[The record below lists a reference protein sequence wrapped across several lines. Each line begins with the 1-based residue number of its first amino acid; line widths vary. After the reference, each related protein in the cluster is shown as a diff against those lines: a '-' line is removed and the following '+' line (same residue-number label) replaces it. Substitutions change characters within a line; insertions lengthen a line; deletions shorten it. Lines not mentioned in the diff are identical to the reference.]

1 MIAGILFY
9 LDFDPCCVVANDD
22 LEIVHD
28 NGKDHTPDYTSGSH
42 LKWLGI
48 NDSNH
53 SAFTVP
59 RRMILV
65 TKETYPRIETYN
77 GSPASMHTVHT
88 VTIIQYVGETID
100 RDIIDIHKGENCPKR
115 IVTCDF
121 CEFPLPA
128 VDLAEHQE
136 VCGNRTEL
144 CHLCNKY
151 VRLRERYTHEAR
163 CNGIQDSAVGSSRN
177 VREAERDE
185 GVQRR
190 RPQNEFST
198 KRLLFSIAITGIA
211 VILGSIFLQRKA
223 DPSEMH

>member
-1 MIAGILFY
+1 MEAVLDQATSTCSHCDRAIPIANVDLHNAHCSRNLQKCKVCGDMVPKKNAEDHY
-9 LDFDPCCVVANDD
+9 LTTHAPVSCSLC
-22 LEIVHD
+22 
-28 NGKDHTPDYTSGSH
+28 S
-42 LKWLGI
+42 
-48 NDSNH
+48 
-53 SAFTVP
+53 
-59 RRMILV
+59 
-65 TKETYPRIETYN
+65 ET
-77 GSPASMHTVHT
+77 M
-88 VTIIQYVGETID
+88 D

-128 VDLAEHQE
+128 IDLAEHQE

-163 CNGIQDSAVGSSRN
+163 CNGIQDTTVGSSRN

-185 GVQRR
+185 GVRRR

-211 VILGSIFLQRKA
+211 VLLGSIFLQRKA

>member
-1 MIAGILFY
+1 MEAALDQATSTCSHCDRAIPIANVDLHNAHCSRNLQKCKVCGDMVPKKNAEDHY
-9 LDFDPCCVVANDD
+9 LTTHAPVSCSLC
-22 LEIVHD
+22 
-28 NGKDHTPDYTSGSH
+28 S
-42 LKWLGI
+42 
-48 NDSNH
+48 
-53 SAFTVP
+53 
-59 RRMILV
+59 
-65 TKETYPRIETYN
+65 
-77 GSPASMHTVHT
+77 
-88 VTIIQYVGETID
+88 ETID